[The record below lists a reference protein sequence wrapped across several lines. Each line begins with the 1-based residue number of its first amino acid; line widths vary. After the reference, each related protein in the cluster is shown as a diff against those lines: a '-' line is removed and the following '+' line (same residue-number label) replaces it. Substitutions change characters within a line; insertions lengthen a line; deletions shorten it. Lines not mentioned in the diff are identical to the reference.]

1 MLNLLAHYLVLAA
14 AIPPTNVK
22 SLADDFD
29 KTVRPFLQEHC
40 LSCHGQDKIKGSL
53 DLRTFTSVAQVTA
66 ALPQWEAVLA
76 QIKQGDMPPEEAPQ
90 PTDAHRA
97 QIVAWIEGIRRSEA
111 IRNAG
116 DPGVVLARRLSN
128 AEYDDT
134 IADLTGVDLRPTRD
148 FPIDP
153 ANEAG
158 FDNTGESLTMSPAL
172 LLKYYDAAKSVAD
185 HLVLT
190 PSGIDFA
197 PHPVMTDTDRDKFCV
212 NRIVQFYKRQNTNLA
227 DYFEA
232 SWRLRHNAGL
242 RTAGQIA
249 SEYKISKRYLDL
261 VFKTLSG
268 PQQTVGPIAAL
279 QAMWRSLP
287 TTTVGTTPAVRSGC
301 EQMRDLVLRLRART
315 NVVVPNLKLK
325 GANNGA
331 QALVLWKDRQMA
343 AARRTYGGGALNLSA
358 EDIGSNA
365 FAQRFLKVP
374 RRAKPQARYE
384 ASFESFANIF
394 PDAFYVSERSRI
406 FSESAE
412 DIAIDKA
419 TSGRLLSAGFHNQM
433 GYFRDDQP
441 LYELLLS
448 AQEQKQLDTLWQELD
463 FVTEAPL
470 RQHAGLIWFERS
482 ESGYLRETAF
492 DFARSED
499 KDVVG
504 DEKFDRFAAAYLD
517 KAKRITNDATVLQA
531 VKEHFERTK
540 TNIHWVV
547 QTKASSEANQ
557 IRALQSFVERAYR
570 RPISAL
576 EREDVGGFYKK
587 LREQDGRNHDEAIR
601 DSVASILVSPH
612 FAYRFDRAKKGQN
625 RQALG
630 DFELANRLSYFLW
643 SSMPD
648 QELTDAAAS
657 GRLHKPEVL
666 RTQTRR
672 MLRDGRIRNF
682 AKEFA
687 GNWLDFRRFEEHKAV
702 DLDHFKSFTNSL
714 RQAMFEEPLRFV
726 ENALRQDEAVLDF
739 LYGNYTF
746 VNAPLAEHYG
756 MPAPSAGSW
765 SRIDDADKYGRG
777 GILPMAVFLTKNA
790 PGLRTSPVK
799 RGVWA
804 VERVLG
810 EKIPA
815 PPANVPTLPA
825 DESKM
830 GNVTLRESLERH
842 REDKACSP
850 CHSRFDA
857 FGLVFENYG
866 PIGERRSLDL
876 GGRPVETTGAFPN
889 GKSVD
894 GLDGLRKYIRANRQN
909 DFVENLCR
917 KLLAYGLGRTL
928 IPSDDLTIEQ
938 MQTALAANKH
948 KIGTI
953 FEQIVTSPQFLN
965 KRG

>member
-1 MLNLLAHYLVLAA
+1 MLTSLAYSLVLTA
-14 AIPPTNVK
+14 AIAPANAT
-22 SLADDFD
+22 SLVDAFE

-40 LSCHGQDKIKGSL
+40 LSCHGQDKIKGNL
-53 DLRTFTSVAQVTA
+53 DLRTFSSVAQVAA
-66 ALPQWEAVLA
+66 ALPQWETILS
-76 QIKQGDMPPEEAPQ
+76 QLKQEDMPPAEAPQ
-90 PTDAHRA
+90 PSEKHRA
-97 QIVAWIEGIRRSEA
+97 QIVAWIEEIRRSEA

-148 FPIDP
+148 FPVDP

-158 FDNTGESLTMSPAL
+158 FDNSGESLAMSPAL
-172 LLKYYDAAKSVAD
+172 LLKYYDAAKAVAD

-190 PSGIDFA
+190 PSGITFA
-197 PHPVMTDTDRDKFCV
+197 PHPVITETDRDKFCV
-212 NRIVQFYKRQNTNLA
+212 NRIVQFYKQQNINLA

-232 SWRLRHNAGL
+232 AWRLRSSSG
-242 RTAGQIA
+242 
-249 SEYKISKRYLDL
+249 SKTSKQVAKEFRVSQRYLEL

-268 PQQTVGPIAAL
+268 TQQTVGPIAAL
-279 QAMWRSLP
+279 QALWRSLP
-287 TTTVGTTPAVRSGC
+287 TRSTGSAQAVRSRC
-301 EQMRDLVLRLRART
+301 EEMRDLVLRLRART

-325 GANNGA
+325 SANNGA

-343 AARRTYGGGALNLSA
+343 ANRRTYGGGALNLSP
-358 EDIGSNA
+358 EDIGPNPL
-365 FAQRFLKVP
+365 AQKFLKTP
-374 RRAKPQARYE
+374 RRAGPQATYE
-384 ASFESFANIF
+384 SSFETFANVF
-394 PDAFYVSERSRI
+394 PDAFYVSERTRI
-406 FSESAE
+406 FSESEE

-419 TSGRLLSAGFHNQM
+419 NGGRLLSAGFHNQM

-441 LYELLLS
+441 LYDLLLS
-448 AQEQKQLDTLWQELD
+448 SDEKKQLDKLWQELD
-463 FVTEAPL
+463 FVTESSL
-470 RQHAGLIWFERS
+470 RQHASLIWFERS
-482 ESGYLRETAF
+482 ESGYLREPVF

-504 DEKFDRFAAAYLD
+504 DEKFDRFASAYLE
-517 KAKRITNDATVLQA
+517 KAHRITNDATVLQA

-540 TNIHWVV
+540 ANIHWVV
-547 QTKASSEANQ
+547 QTKTASESNQ
-557 IRALQSFVERAYR
+557 LQALQNFAERAYR
-570 RPISAL
+570 RRIGAV
-576 EREDVGGFYKK
+576 ERDDIKAFYKK
-587 LREQDGRNHDEAIR
+587 LRNQDGRSHEEAIR
-601 DSVASILVSPH
+601 DSVASILVSPQ
-612 FAYRFDRAKKGQN
+612 FAYRFDRAQKGQS

-630 DFELANRLSYFLW
+630 DYELANRLSYFLW

-648 QELTDAAAS
+648 QELMAAADA
-657 GRLHKPEVL
+657 GQLHKPEVL
-666 RTQTRR
+666 RAQARR
-672 MLRDGRIRNF
+672 MLRDARIRNF

-702 DLDHFKSFTNSL
+702 DLDHFKSFTSTL
-714 RQAMFEEPLRFV
+714 RQSMFEEPLRFV
-726 ENALRQDEAVLDF
+726 ENAIRQDEPVLDF
-739 LYGNYTF
+739 LYGKYTF
-746 VNAPLAEHYG
+746 VNAALAGHYG
-756 MPAPSAGSW
+756 MPAPSPDSW
-765 SRIDDADKYGRG
+765 KRIDDADKYGRG

-825 DESKM
+825 DESQM
-830 GNVTLRESLERH
+830 GNITLRETLERH
-842 REDKACSP
+842 RQDKACSP
-850 CHSRFDA
+850 CHSRFDS

-866 PIGERRSLDL
+866 PIGERRNLDL

-889 GKSVD
+889 GKSVE
-894 GLDGLRKYIRANRQN
+894 GLVGLRKYIRDNRQN

-928 IPSDDLTIEQ
+928 IPSDDLTIER
-938 MQTALAANKH
+938 MRTALAANKH